1 MGKVLIELV
10 GLDVA
15 ETIEK
20 AIANEK
26 TYQLRC
32 LVADFAV
39 HNGLMETQMLLVDTT
54 DTKVARG
61 VHQFARKKGRTKA
74 GAQGERLQSV
84 FGAGA
89 TVYPRPLS
97 QAVCWSQAG

>member
-1 MGKVLIELV
+1 MTEGQLGKVLIELV

-20 AIANEK
+20 AIAKEK

-39 HNGLMETQMLLVDTT
+39 QNGRMETQMLLVDTN
-54 DTKVARG
+54 DTKVMG
-61 VHQFARKKGRTKA
+61 GGFID
-74 GAQGERLQSV
+74 LQEKSS
-84 FGAGA
+84 G
-89 TVYPRPLS
+89 
-97 QAVCWSQAG
+97 